1 MSLIAKIVAALYTIG
16 GILIG
21 ISAFLV
27 SLPTGFLVAGI
38 LFLIPTLVLYIE
50 ASKGGSN

>member
-1 MSLIAKIVAALYTIG
+1 MSIIAVIVAIMYAIG

-27 SLPTGFLVAGI
+27 SLPTGFLVAGV
-38 LFLIPTLVLYIE
+38 LFLIPTIVLYLE
-50 ASKGGSN
+50 ASKGGQS

>member
-1 MSLIAKIVAALYTIG
+1 MYTIG
-16 GILIG
+16 GILIA

-27 SLPTGFLVAGI
+27 SASTGFLVAGI
-38 LFLIPTLVLYIE
+38 LFLIPTIVLYIE